1 MDKGLFKL
9 INCAADDKRAGQ
21 EILEELQAGK
31 KEWAALNVQ
40 EWALLYR
47 LMEQTPGTPQ
57 HAAANTGYSRQD
69 IATSAAIL
77 HAIRDGISGDFI
89 DQWETMTA
97 GELLEMLDRQAGR

>member
-9 INCAADDKRAGQ
+9 INCAADDSRAGH
-21 EILEELQAGK
+21 EILEELKAGK
-31 KEWAALNVQ
+31 KEWDTLTAQ

-47 LMEQTPGTPQ
+47 FFEQTPGTPY
-57 HAAANTGYSRQD
+57 HAAANTEFSRRD
-69 IATSAAIL
+69 MATAAAIL